1 MLIASGEISGESHDA
16 SVDGQVI
23 MMVHTV
29 VRTAVMKW
37 WVFKGRH
44 GVGIRAVVSLN
55 PMGLTDESAQT
66 DQQSVPL
73 GHWPAVKTST
83 VGPLQGLEPVPMG
96 L

>member
-1 MLIASGEISGESHDA
+1 MVIASGEISGESHDA
-16 SVDGQVI
+16 SVDGEVI

-29 VRTAVMKW
+29 VRTSVMKW

-55 PMGLTDESAQT
+55 PMGLTDGSAQT
-66 DQQSVPL
+66 DQQSLPQD
-73 GHWPAVKTST
+73 HWTAVRTGT